1 MAANDAVADS
11 TKLPEGVRT
20 GQPAGCHIAWSRDK
34 GYRSHKSL
42 TGSKDGFL
50 PPIAILTTLIER
62 FCTSNGCE
70 GSGRILTQST
80 KQLGFGGGDN
90 PAFQRDAAAS
100 LRPGELPDGR
110 SRKMRE
116 TVRSG
121 FELPETMSESNPH
134 LELERQKHNRWL
146 VLIAAYKFL
155 LAGMFV
161 AVGIGALR
169 LMHKDIDDVISHLG
183 DMLRFNPE
191 SRFVNFLYDKATII
205 NDPLLKRIGALAF
218 SYAAV
223 SLVEGVGLYLEKA
236 WGEYLTLAIT
246 ASFLPWEIFE
256 VFHRLTF
263 VRVGLL
269 VVNAFVFIYLLRIV
283 VARRKPLEA
292 DPSE

>member
-1 MAANDAVADS
+1 M
-11 TKLPEGVRT
+11 
-20 GQPAGCHIAWSRDK
+20 
-34 GYRSHKSL
+34 
-42 TGSKDGFL
+42 
-50 PPIAILTTLIER
+50 
-62 FCTSNGCE
+62 
-70 GSGRILTQST
+70 TQST
-80 KQLGFGGGDN
+80 KQLGFGGGE
-90 PAFQRDAAAS
+90 PARFQRDTVAGIGS
-100 LRPGELPDGR
+100 GELLDGR
-110 SRKMRE
+110 SRKMNE

-121 FELPETMSESNPH
+121 FELPETMSDSNPH
-134 LELERQKHNRWL
+134 LDLERQKHNRWL
-146 VLIAAYKFL
+146 VLIAGYKFL

-169 LMHKDIDDVISHLG
+169 LLHQDIDDVISRLG

-191 SRFVNFLYDKATII
+191 SRFVNFLYDKSSII

-223 SLVEGVGLYLEKA
+223 SFVEGIGLYLEKA

-256 VFHRLTF
+256 VFHRHTL

-283 VARRKPLEA
+283 VARRKPIET
-292 DPSE
+292 DPSS